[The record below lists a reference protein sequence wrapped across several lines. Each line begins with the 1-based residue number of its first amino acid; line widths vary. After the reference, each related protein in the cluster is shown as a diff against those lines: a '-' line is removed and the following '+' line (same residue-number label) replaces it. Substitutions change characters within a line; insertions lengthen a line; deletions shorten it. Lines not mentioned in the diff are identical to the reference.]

1 MTTVPM
7 DSEKLKE
14 MRFDV
19 TGVETVARDVLVM
32 IPYTFPRR
40 TEITVTTDEFTA
52 VCPWSGLPD
61 YAKLTIRYLP
71 GDRYVELKSF
81 KYYVTSFRNVGI
93 FQEDATNVILEHL
106 VEALDPLFIEVQLD
120 YNVRGGFHTVT
131 RAKYRR
137 ANLPDGLDLSGSQP
151 IVSNMSIDWAAWRQ
165 ERGKREGRE

>member
-7 DSEKLKE
+7 DSEKLKD

-19 TGVETVARDVLVM
+19 AGVESVARDVLVM
-32 IPYTFPRR
+32 IPYTFARR
-40 TEITVTTDEFTA
+40 TEISVTTDEFSA

-61 YAKLTIRYLP
+61 YAKLTVRYLP
-71 GDRYVELKSF
+71 GDRYVELKSL

-106 VEALDPLFIEVQLD
+106 AEALDPLFIEVQLD

-131 RAKYRR
+131 RAQHRR
-137 ANLPDGLDLSGSQP
+137 ADLADATDLSSSQP
-151 IVSNMSIDWAAWRQ
+151 LVSDALIDWAAWR
-165 ERGKREGRE
+165 REHQG

>member
-7 DSEKLKE
+7 DSARLKD

-19 TGVETVARDVLVM
+19 AGIETVARDVLVM

-61 YAKLTIRYLP
+61 YAKLTVRYLP
-71 GDRYVELKSF
+71 GVHYVELKSF
-81 KYYVTSFRNVGI
+81 KYYVSSFRNVGI

-131 RAKYRR
+131 RAQHHRSNND
-137 ANLPDGLDLSGSQP
+137 AGADLASAQP
-151 IVSNMSIDWAAWRQ
+151 VISNERIDWATWREEQ
-165 ERGKREGRE
+165 ANT

>member
-1 MTTVPM
+1 MATVPM

-14 MRFDV
+14 LRFDAGAV
-19 TGVETVARDVLVM
+19 DAIARDVLVT

-40 TEITVTTDEFTA
+40 TEITVDTDEFTA

-61 YAKLTIRYLP
+61 YASLTVRYLP
-71 GDRYVELKSF
+71 GDRYVELKSL

-93 FQEDATNVILEHL
+93 FQEDATNLVLEHL

-131 RAKYRR
+131 RAQHGRPGIID
-137 ANLPDGLDLSGSQP
+137 ADLLGDQTS
-151 IVSNMSIDWAAWRQ
+151 VSTERIDWAEWRRQ
-165 ERGKREGRE
+165 RAGEA

>member
-7 DSEKLKE
+7 DSEKLKD
-14 MRFDV
+14 MRFDAQ
-19 TGVETVARDVLVM
+19 GVEAVARDVLVM

-40 TEITVTTDEFTA
+40 TEITVSTDEFSA

-61 YAKLTIRYLP
+61 YARLTVRYLP

-93 FQEDATNVILEHL
+93 FQEDATNLILEHL

-131 RAKYRR
+131 RAQHRR
-137 ANLPDGLDLSGSQP
+137 PDLDGDVSLDGPQP
-151 IVSNMSIDWAAWRQ
+151 VVSDERIDWAAWR
-165 ERGKREGRE
+165 RDRAGK